1 MTSRFSFVSVRNSR
15 SKSSIVMAFSPRH
28 GQSGGTLREPGQ
40 CVAKR
45 FKIGLRRAD
54 APRKWQKYPDVFAA
68 SAARPGGAAAHSSRG
83 ADQRALITM
92 LSPSGAMLIDSS
104 QLRANKPV

>member
-1 MTSRFSFVSVRNSR
+1 
-15 SKSSIVMAFSPRH
+15 MAFSPRH

-54 APRKWQKYPDVFAA
+54 APRKWQKYPMFSLRQPQDVAA
-68 SAARPGGAAAHSSRG
+68 LPGTRRG
-83 ADQRALITM
+83 ARARI
-92 LSPSGAMLIDSS
+92 SA
-104 QLRANKPV
+104 R